1 MWDNLFVGKTKYLP
15 EKRGEHMFVDKET
28 KALADLLAMKMRG
41 MTGNEELHGMQI
53 QWLSDVAELLDQL
66 S

>member
-1 MWDNLFVGKTKYLP
+1 MSY
-15 EKRGEHMFVDKET
+15 ERGEHMFVDEET
-28 KALADLLAMKMRG
+28 KSLAELLATKLRG

>member
-1 MWDNLFVGKTKYLP
+1 
-15 EKRGEHMFVDKET
+15 MFVDKET
-28 KALADLLAMKMRG
+28 KSLAELLAIKLRG
-41 MTGNEELHGMQI
+41 MTGDEELHPLQI

>member
-1 MWDNLFVGKTKYLP
+1 
-15 EKRGEHMFVDKET
+15 MFVDEET
-28 KALADLLAMKMRG
+28 KSLAELLAMKLRG